1 MSELDGK
8 VAVVTG
14 GASGIGEG
22 AVRRF
27 VEAGARVVIA
37 DVQDARGQKLVEEL
51 GTATSFRHTD
61 VAQEA
66 DVQGA
71 IAHAVEKFG
80 RLDVMINNAGFGG
93 VSGPIDETDMAA
105 YDATL
110 AVLLRGVVLGM
121 KHAARLMKAQGSG
134 SIISTASVAGLGV
147 GYGPH
152 IYSAAKAAVI
162 HLTRS
167 VANELGESGVRV
179 NCICPGFIV
188 TPIFLGGAQLPEE
201 QLQTALGGIA
211 GFAGQAQPIG
221 RAGMPRD
228 IAEAMLWL
236 ASDASSF
243 VTGHALVVDGGLTT
257 GMRWS
262 DRQKLAEQR
271 FGATGGQERG
281 NRNEDIEQR
290 K

>member
-1 MSELDGK
+1 MPELDGK
-8 VAVVTG
+8 VALITG

-27 VEAGARVVIA
+27 VAAGARVVIA
-37 DVQDARGQKLVEEL
+37 DVQDGRGQKLAEEL

-61 VAQEA
+61 VGQET
-66 DVQGA
+66 DVQAA
-71 IAHAVEKFG
+71 IAHAVDKFG
-80 RLDVMINNAGFGG
+80 KLDCMVNNAGFGG
-93 VSGPIDETDMAA
+93 VSGPIEDTDMDG
-105 YDATL
+105 YDATM

-121 KHAARLMKAQGSG
+121 KHAAKVMKAQGSG

-152 IYSAAKAAVI
+152 VYSAAKAAVI

-167 VANELGESGVRV
+167 VANELGENGVRV

-188 TPIFLGGAQLPEE
+188 TPIFLGGVQLPDE
-201 QLQTALGGIA
+201 QLQQALGGIA

-221 RAGMPRD
+221 RAGMPLD

-271 FGATGGQERG
+271 FGGAALAGAGEG
-281 NRNEDIEQR
+281 
-290 K
+290 